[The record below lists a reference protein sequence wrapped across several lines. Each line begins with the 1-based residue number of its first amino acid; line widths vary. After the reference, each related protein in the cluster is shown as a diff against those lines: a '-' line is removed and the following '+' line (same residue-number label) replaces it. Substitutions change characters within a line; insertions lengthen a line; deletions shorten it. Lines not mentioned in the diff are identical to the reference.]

1 MPLAI
6 FKPLHRSGIARVNF
20 IGPKEPTID
29 PAVAVLE
36 RDHSNL
42 QVTSE
47 RIATGL
53 SALNASQHDC
63 RSQSIS

>member
-6 FKPLHRSGIARVNF
+6 FEPLHRSGIARVNF
-20 IGPKEPTID
+20 IGPKEPSLD

-36 RDHSNL
+36 CDHSNL
-42 QVTSE
+42 QVMSE
-47 RIATGL
+47 RIASGE

-63 RSQSIS
+63 RSQIVS